1 MQATTIP
8 LMAPLLLL
16 LAGCMPAEVTPNS
29 KGVFAYRT
37 ERAIVLTR
45 LAGKPQKTLPIAD
58 GTPVSLAWSPD
69 DVRLAF
75 TCLKKNDR
83 QSLGILDTATGAIQ
97 WVATHHGFIYLPR
110 WSPDGGSIS
119 YAVELEGG
127 EDSKGTELH
136 LFRLK
141 DAANRTLARNCGISH
156 AWSPDGRRIVATVS
170 DAPDAMK
177 KKLALGALV
186 EIDVASGKTHR
197 HLEILWAQ
205 FVHVRYARE
214 GVIALCAP
222 RAQLPSE
229 DLDLDKLSYGL
240 FAFHTAGKNLVAV
253 SEKGESVTYSADSP
267 GGKRTLFVVSPKG
280 EQLAGELYVAGPGV
294 GKRRRIGK
302 TGHSIFPF
310 WIDED
315 RIGFHN
321 GGKKGKT
328 FAYDLRTGKATDI
341 SSSVE
346 GILIFD

>member
-1 MQATTIP
+1 
-8 LMAPLLLL
+8 MAPLLLL

-37 ERAIVLTR
+37 EKAIVLTR
-45 LAGKPQKTLPIAD
+45 LADKPEKTLPIAD
-58 GTPVSLAWSPD
+58 GPPVSLAWSPD

-75 TCLKKNDR
+75 TCLRKKDR

-97 WVATHHGFIYLPR
+97 WVATYHGFIYLPR

-119 YAVELEGG
+119 YVVQPEGG
-127 EDSKGTELH
+127 EDSKPTELH

-141 DAANRTLARNCGISH
+141 DKSNRILVRACGISH
-156 AWSPDGRRIVATVS
+156 AWSPDGGRIVATVS
-170 DAPDAMK
+170 DATDAMR

-186 EIDVASGKTHR
+186 EIVADSGKTYR
-197 HLEILWAQ
+197 HLAILWAQ
-205 FVHVRYARE
+205 FVHVRYVRDD
-214 GVIALCAP
+214 VIALCAP

-229 DLDLDKLSYGL
+229 DLDPDEFSYGL
-240 FAFHTAGKNLVAV
+240 FTFHTVRKSLVAV
-253 SEKGESVTYSADSP
+253 SKKGESVTYSADSLS
-267 GGKRTLFVVSPKG
+267 GKRTLFVVSPKG
-280 EQLAGELYVAGPGV
+280 QQLQGELYVTGAGV
-294 GKRRRIGK
+294 GKRRRVGE

-328 FAYDLRTGKATDI
+328 FEYDLRTGKTTDI
-341 SSSVE
+341 SASLK